1 MSGKL
6 LRRTAFAGAA
16 FFVSSSTSALAGE
29 EVLMRTDMEFH
40 ACPGVIE
47 SMLNSLGADKSR
59 VALMTNTGAHYKVK
73 LISAEANLVFLC
85 NSVARQITVTRTT
98 PGELITAQK

>member
-6 LRRTAFAGAA
+6 LRRTAFACAA
-16 FFVSSSTSALAGE
+16 FFISSSTSAFAGE
-29 EVLMRTDMEFH
+29 EILMRTDMEFH

-47 SMLNSLGADKSR
+47 NMLDSLGADRSR
-59 VALMTNTGAHYKVK
+59 VALMTDTGAHYKIK

-85 NSVARQITVTRTT
+85 NSVARQITVSRTT